1 MKVIFLEDVRG
12 KGKKGELKNVADGYA
27 QNFLIKNHQAIEATK
42 ANMAK
47 LKAEQNREAKDYEAE
62 KEEAKVLKTKIE
74 DDKTV
79 VEISAKAGA
88 DGRLF
93 GSVTTKKIAE
103 ELNKQYEIKV
113 DKHKMVL
120 SDGVKSLG
128 YINVPVKLFEGVEA
142 TIRVHV
148 AEKK

>member
-1 MKVIFLEDVRG
+1 MKDNFLEDVRG
-12 KGKKGELKNVADGYA
+12 KGKKGEVKKVAAGFA
-27 QNFLIKNHQAIEATK
+27 QNFLIKNNQAIEATK
-42 ANMAK
+42 ANVAK

-62 KEEAKVLKTKIE
+62 KAEAKVLKTQIE

-79 VEISAKAGA
+79 VEISAKSGA

-103 ELNKQYEIKV
+103 ELNKQYNIKA
-113 DKHKMVL
+113 DKHKMTL
-120 SDGVKSLG
+120 SDGIKALG

-148 AEKK
+148 TEKK

>member
-27 QNFLIKNHQAIEATK
+27 QNFLIKNKKAIEATK
-42 ANMAK
+42 QNVAK

-62 KEEAKVLKTKIE
+62 KEEAKKIKVQIE

-103 ELNKQYEIKV
+103 ELNKQYGLKV

>member
-1 MKVIFLEDVRG
+1 MKVIFLKDVRG
-12 KGKKGELKNVADGYA
+12 KGKKGEVKNVATGYA
-27 QNFLIKNHQAIEATK
+27 QNFLIKNNEAIEATK
-42 ANMAK
+42 ANIAK

-62 KEEAKVLKTKIE
+62 KAEAKVLKGKIE

-79 VEISAKAGA
+79 VEVLAKSGA

-93 GSVTTKKIAE
+93 GSVTTKKIAD
-103 ELNKQYEIKV
+103 ELSKQYDIKV
-113 DKHKMVL
+113 DKHKMEL
-120 SDGVKSLG
+120 TDGIKSLG
-128 YINVPVKLFEGVEA
+128 YINVPIKLFEGVEA

>member
-27 QNFLIKNHQAIEATK
+27 QNFLIKNKKAIEATK
-42 ANMAK
+42 QNVAK

-62 KEEAKVLKTKIE
+62 KEEAKKIKVQIE

-79 VEISAKAGA
+79 VEVLAKAGT

-103 ELNKQYEIKV
+103 ELNKQYGLKV

>member
-12 KGKKGELKNVADGYA
+12 KGKRGELKNVADGYA
-27 QNFLIKNHQAIEATK
+27 QNFLIKNKKAIEATK
-42 ANMAK
+42 QNVAK

-62 KEEAKVLKTKIE
+62 KEEAKKIKVQIE

-79 VEISAKAGA
+79 VEILAKAGT

-103 ELNKQYEIKV
+103 ELNKQYGLKV

-120 SDGVKSLG
+120 SDGIKSLG

>member
-1 MKVIFLEDVRG
+1 MKVIFLKDVRG
-12 KGKKGELKNVADGYA
+12 KGKKGEVKNVATGYA
-27 QNFLIKNHQAIEATK
+27 QNFLIKNNEAIEATK
-42 ANMAK
+42 ANIAK

-62 KEEAKVLKTKIE
+62 KAEVKVLKGKIE

-79 VEISAKAGA
+79 VEVLAKSGA

-93 GSVTTKKIAE
+93 GSVTTKKIAD
-103 ELNKQYEIKV
+103 ELNKQYDIKV
-113 DKHKMVL
+113 DKHKMEL
-120 SDGVKSLG
+120 TDGIKSLG
-128 YINVPVKLFEGVEA
+128 YINVPIRLFEGVEA

>member
-1 MKVIFLEDVRG
+1 
-12 KGKKGELKNVADGYA
+12 
-27 QNFLIKNHQAIEATK
+27 
-42 ANMAK
+42 
-47 LKAEQNREAKDYEAE
+47 
-62 KEEAKVLKTKIE
+62 LKTQIE

-79 VEISAKAGA
+79 VEISAKAGT

-103 ELNKQYEIKV
+103 ELNNQYGIKA
-113 DKHKMVL
+113 DKHKMTL
-120 SDGVKSLG
+120 ADGVKALG

>member
-12 KGKKGELKNVADGYA
+12 KGKKGEVKNVAAGFA
-27 QNFLIKNHQAIEATK
+27 QNFLIKNNQAIEATK
-42 ANMAK
+42 ANVAK

-62 KEEAKVLKTKIE
+62 KEEAKVIKTQIE
-74 DDKTV
+74 DDKTI
-79 VEISAKAGA
+79 VEISAKSGA

-103 ELNKQYEIKV
+103 ELNKQYGIKA

-120 SDGVKSLG
+120 SDGIKALG
-128 YINVPVKLFEGVEA
+128 YINVPVKLFEGVDA

-148 AEKK
+148 VEKK

>member
-12 KGKKGELKNVADGYA
+12 KGKRGELKNVADGYA
-27 QNFLIKNHQAIEATK
+27 QNFLIKNKKAIEATK
-42 ANMAK
+42 QNVAK

-62 KEEAKVLKTKIE
+62 KEEAKKIKVQIE

-79 VEISAKAGA
+79 VEISAKAGT

-103 ELNKQYEIKV
+103 ELNKQYGLKV

>member
-27 QNFLIKNHQAIEATK
+27 QNFLIKNKKAIEATN
-42 ANMAK
+42 ANVAK

-79 VEISAKAGA
+79 VEILAKAGT

-128 YINVPVKLFEGVEA
+128 YINVPVKLFDGVEA

>member
-27 QNFLIKNHQAIEATK
+27 QNFLIKNKKAIEATT
-42 ANMAK
+42 ANVAK

-62 KEEAKVLKTKIE
+62 KVEAKVLKTKIE
-74 DDKTV
+74 NDKTV
-79 VEISAKAGA
+79 VEVLAKAGT

-93 GSVTTKKIAE
+93 GSVTTKKIAD
-103 ELNKQYEIKV
+103 ELNKQYNIKV

>member
-12 KGKKGELKNVADGYA
+12 KGKKGEVKNVAAGFA
-27 QNFLIKNHQAIEATK
+27 QNFLIKNNQAIEATK
-42 ANMAK
+42 ANVAK

-62 KEEAKVLKTKIE
+62 KAEAKVLKTQIE

-79 VEISAKAGA
+79 VEISAKSGA

-103 ELNKQYEIKV
+103 ELNKQYNIKA
-113 DKHKMVL
+113 DKHKMTL
-120 SDGVKSLG
+120 SDGIKALG
-128 YINVPVKLFEGVEA
+128 YINVPVKLLEGVEA

-148 AEKK
+148 TEKK

>member
-1 MKVIFLEDVRG
+1 MKVIFLTDVRG
-12 KGKKGELKNVADGYA
+12 KGKKGEVKNVASGYA
-27 QNFLIKNHQAIEATK
+27 QNFLIKNNQAIEATK
-42 ANMAK
+42 ANVAK
-47 LKAEQNREAKDYEAE
+47 LKAEQNREAKDYAAE
-62 KEEAKVLKTKIE
+62 KAEAVVLKGKIE

-79 VEISAKAGA
+79 VEISAKSGA

-103 ELNKQYEIKV
+103 ELKNQYEMTV

-120 SDGVKSLG
+120 SDGIKALG
-128 YINVPVKLFEGVEA
+128 YINVPVKLFDGVEA

>member
-27 QNFLIKNHQAIEATK
+27 QNFLIKNKKAIEATK
-42 ANMAK
+42 QNVAK

-62 KEEAKVLKTKIE
+62 KEEAKKIKVQIE

-79 VEISAKAGA
+79 VEISAKAGT

-103 ELNKQYEIKV
+103 ELNKQYGLKV

-120 SDGVKSLG
+120 SDGVKSHWDTSMYL
-128 YINVPVKLFEGVEA
+128 
-142 TIRVHV
+142 
-148 AEKK
+148 

>member
-12 KGKKGELKNVADGYA
+12 KGKKGEVKNVAAGFA
-27 QNFLIKNHQAIEATK
+27 QNFLIKNKQAIEATK
-42 ANMAK
+42 ANIAK
-47 LKAEQNREAKDYEAE
+47 LNAEQNREAKDYEAE
-62 KEEAKVLKTKIE
+62 KEEAKVLKTEIE

-79 VEISAKAGA
+79 VEISAKAGT

-120 SDGVKSLG
+120 SDGVKALG

>member
-27 QNFLIKNHQAIEATK
+27 QNFLIKNKKAIEATK
-42 ANMAK
+42 QNVAK

-62 KEEAKVLKTKIE
+62 KEEAKKIKVQIE

-79 VEISAKAGA
+79 VEILAKAGA

-103 ELNKQYEIKV
+103 ELNKQYGLKV

>member
-12 KGKKGELKNVADGYA
+12 KGKKGEVKNVAAGYA
-27 QNFLIKNHQAIEATK
+27 QNFLIKNKQAIEATK
-42 ANMAK
+42 ANIAK
-47 LKAEQNREAKDYEAE
+47 LKAEQNREAKDYAAE
-62 KEEAKVLKTKIE
+62 KEEAKVLKTQIE

-79 VEISAKAGA
+79 VEISAKSGS

-93 GSVTTKKIAE
+93 GSVTTKKIAD

-120 SDGVKSLG
+120 SDGIKALG

-148 AEKK
+148 VEKK

>member
-27 QNFLIKNHQAIEATK
+27 QNFLIKNKKAIEATK
-42 ANMAK
+42 QNVAK
-47 LKAEQNREAKDYEAE
+47 LRAEQNREAKDYEAE
-62 KEEAKVLKTKIE
+62 KEEAKKIKVQIE

-79 VEISAKAGA
+79 VEILAKAGA

-103 ELNKQYEIKV
+103 ELNKQYGLKV

>member
-27 QNFLIKNHQAIEATK
+27 QNFLIKNHKAIEATT
-42 ANMAK
+42 ANVAK

-62 KEEAKVLKTKIE
+62 KSEAKVLKTKIE

-79 VEISAKAGA
+79 VEILAKAGT

-113 DKHKMVL
+113 DKHKMTL
-120 SDGVKSLG
+120 ADGVKALG

-142 TIRVHV
+142 VIRVHV

>member
-1 MKVIFLEDVRG
+1 MKVIFLTDVRG
-12 KGKKGELKNVADGYA
+12 KGKKGEVKNVASGYA
-27 QNFLIKNHQAIEATK
+27 QNFLIKNNQAIEATK
-42 ANMAK
+42 ANVAK
-47 LKAEQNREAKDYEAE
+47 LKAEQNREAKDYAAE
-62 KEEAKVLKTKIE
+62 KAEAKVLKEKIE

-79 VEISAKAGA
+79 VEVLAKAGT

-103 ELNKQYEIKV
+103 ELNNQYEIKV
-113 DKHKMVL
+113 DKHKMEL
-120 SDGVKSLG
+120 SDGVKALG

>member
-27 QNFLIKNHQAIEATK
+27 QNFLIKNKQAIEATK
-42 ANMAK
+42 ANVAK

-62 KEEAKVLKTKIE
+62 KAEAKVLKTKIE

-79 VEISAKAGA
+79 VEILAKAGT

-103 ELNKQYEIKV
+103 EMGKQYNIKV
-113 DKHKMVL
+113 DKHKMTL
-120 SDGVKSLG
+120 ADGVKSLG

>member
-1 MKVIFLEDVRG
+1 MKVIFLTYVRG
-12 KGKKGELKNVADGYA
+12 KGKKGEVKNVATGYA
-27 QNFLIKNHQAIEATK
+27 QNFLLKNKQAIEATR
-42 ANMAK
+42 ANIAK
-47 LKAEQNREAKDYEAE
+47 LNAEQKREEKDYEAQ
-62 KEEAKVLKTKIE
+62 KAEAKVLKQKIE

-79 VEISAKAGA
+79 VEVLAKSGA

-93 GSVTTKKIAE
+93 GSVTTKKIADE
-103 ELNKQYEIKV
+103 MDKQYKIKV
-113 DKHKMVL
+113 DKHKMEL
-120 SDGVKSLG
+120 SDGIKSLG

>member
-27 QNFLIKNHQAIEATK
+27 QNFLIKNKKAIEATT
-42 ANMAK
+42 ANVAK

-62 KEEAKVLKTKIE
+62 KVEAKVLKTKIE
-74 DDKTV
+74 NDKTV
-79 VEISAKAGA
+79 VEVLAKAGT

-93 GSVTTKKIAE
+93 GSVTTKKIADK
-103 ELNKQYEIKV
+103 LNKQYNIKV

>member
-12 KGKKGELKNVADGYA
+12 KGKRGELKNVADGYA
-27 QNFLIKNHQAIEATK
+27 QNFLIKNKKAIEATK
-42 ANMAK
+42 QNVAK

-62 KEEAKVLKTKIE
+62 KEEAKKIKVQIE

-79 VEISAKAGA
+79 VEILAKAGT

-103 ELNKQYEIKV
+103 ELNKQYGLKV

>member
-27 QNFLIKNHQAIEATK
+27 QNFLIKNKKAIEATK
-42 ANMAK
+42 QNVAK

-62 KEEAKVLKTKIE
+62 KEEAKKIKVQIE

-79 VEISAKAGA
+79 VEISAKAGT

-103 ELNKQYEIKV
+103 ELNKQYGLKV

>member
-27 QNFLIKNHQAIEATK
+27 QNFLIKNKKAIEATT
-42 ANMAK
+42 ANVAK

-62 KEEAKVLKTKIE
+62 KVEAKVLKTKIE
-74 DDKTV
+74 NDKTV
-79 VEISAKAGA
+79 VEVLAKAGT

-93 GSVTTKKIAE
+93 GSVTTKKIAD
-103 ELNKQYEIKV
+103 ELNKQYNIKV

-148 AEKK
+148 VEKK

>member
-12 KGKKGELKNVADGYA
+12 KGKKGELKNVADGFA
-27 QNFLIKNHQAIEATK
+27 QNFLIKNKKAIEATP
-42 ANMAK
+42 ANIAK

-62 KEEAKVLKTKIE
+62 KNEAKVLKTKIE

-79 VEISAKAGA
+79 VEILAKAGT

>member
-1 MKVIFLEDVRG
+1 MKVIFLKDVRG
-12 KGKKGELKNVADGYA
+12 KGKKGEVKNVATGYA
-27 QNFLIKNHQAIEATK
+27 QNFLIKNNEAIEATK
-42 ANMAK
+42 ANIAK

-62 KEEAKVLKTKIE
+62 KAEAKVLKGKIE

-79 VEISAKAGA
+79 VEVLAKSGA

-93 GSVTTKKIAE
+93 GSVTTKKIAD
-103 ELNKQYEIKV
+103 ELNKQYDIKV
-113 DKHKMVL
+113 DKHKMEL
-120 SDGVKSLG
+120 TDGIKSLG
-128 YINVPVKLFEGVEA
+128 YINVPIRLFEGVEA

>member
-27 QNFLIKNHQAIEATK
+27 QNFLIKNKKAIEATT

-47 LKAEQNREAKDYEAE
+47 LKAEQNREAMDYEAE

-74 DDKTV
+74 DDKTI
-79 VEISAKAGA
+79 VEILAKAGT

-103 ELNKQYEIKV
+103 ELNNQYGIKA
-113 DKHKMVL
+113 DKHKMTL
-120 SDGVKSLG
+120 ADGVKALG

>member
-27 QNFLIKNHQAIEATK
+27 QNFLIKNKKAIEATK
-42 ANMAK
+42 QNVAK

-62 KEEAKVLKTKIE
+62 KEEAKKIKIQIE

-79 VEISAKAGA
+79 VEILAKAGT

-103 ELNKQYEIKV
+103 ELNKQYGLKV